1 MVLEEFKN
9 KKRMKI
15 TNICCIGAGYV
26 GGPTMA
32 VIAQKC
38 PHIKVTVVDLNID
51 RIEKW
56 NDTNV
61 DNIPVYEPGLCEI
74 VAHSRGKNLFFS
86 TQVDK
91 AIDEAQVIFISVNTP
106 TKTYGSGKGM
116 AADLKYIELCARQ
129 IARVSKDDK
138 IVVEKSTLPVRTAE
152 AIKNILDNTGNG
164 VQFQILSNPEFLAE
178 GTAIQ
183 DLLNPDRVLIGGDTT
198 KEGQEAIQ
206 SLVAIYAHWVPKE
219 KILTTNVWSSEL
231 SKLTANAFLAQRVSS
246 INAMSELCEK
256 TGANIS
262 EVAKAIGMDSRIG
275 SKFLK
280 SSVGFGGSCF
290 QKDILNLVYIS
301 KSFGLNEVADYWE
314 QVIIMNDHQKRR
326 FSKNIVNTLF
336 NTIADKKIAFLG
348 WAFKK
353 DTNDTRES
361 AAIYVAD
368 DLINEQAKIA
378 VYDPKVQYKQI
389 ICDLDYLETRNSEQN
404 KNQITSYENAYQACE
419 NAHAIAILTE
429 WDEFKTYDWKKIYDS
444 MLKPAFIFDGRN
456 LLDGEKLR
464 AIGFQYQQIGS

>member
-1 MVLEEFKN
+1 ME
-9 KKRMKI
+9 I
-15 TNICCIGAGYV
+15 TKICCIGAGYV

-32 VIAQKC
+32 IIAQKC
-38 PHIKVTVVDLNID
+38 PTIKVTVVDLNVE
-51 RIEKW
+51 RIAAW
-56 NDTNV
+56 NNPDV
-61 DNIPVYEPGLCEI
+61 DAIPIYEPGLGAI
-74 VAHSRGKNLFFS
+74 VAEARNRNLFFS
-86 TQVDK
+86 TDVES
-91 AIDEAQVIFISVNTP
+91 AIDEAQMIFISVNTP

-129 IARVSKDDK
+129 IAKIAKDDK

-152 AIKNILDNTGNG
+152 AIKSILDKTGNG
-164 VQFQILSNPEFLAE
+164 VKFQILSNPEFLAE
-178 GTAIQ
+178 GTAVQ

-198 KEGQEAIQ
+198 EEGQVAIQ
-206 SLVAIYAHWVPKE
+206 KLVSIYSNWVPAAQ
-219 KILTTNVWSSEL
+219 ILTTNLWSSEL
-231 SKLTANAFLAQRVSS
+231 SKLTANAFLAQRISS

-256 TGANIS
+256 TGADVN

-280 SSVGFGGSCF
+280 ASVGFGGSCF

-314 QVIIMNDHQKRR
+314 QVIIMNDHQKER
-326 FSKNIVNTLF
+326 FSKNIITTLY
-336 NTIADKKIAFLG
+336 NTISGKKIAFLG

-368 DLINEQAKIA
+368 YLLNEQANIA
-378 VYDPKVQYKQI
+378 VYDPKVPEKKI
-389 ICDLDYLETRNSEQN
+389 LADLDYLETRSSESN
-404 KNQITSYENAYQACE
+404 KKGITVFDAPYETCK

-429 WDEFKTYDWKKIYDS
+429 WDEFKTYDWQKIYDG
-444 MLKPAFIFDGRN
+444 MQKPAFVFDGRN
-456 LLDGEKLR
+456 VLDREKLTE
-464 AIGFQYQQIGS
+464 IGFVYQCIGS